1 MKEDDMNSVIVKI
14 AFPAAGGWK
23 MTYCHE
29 CLFGI
34 PQLIPNI
41 NMKKQETKVNRHTHN
56 GYNMFSTL

>member
-41 NMKKQETKVNRHTHN
+41 NMKKQ
-56 GYNMFSTL
+56 